1 MLLAGIGFM
10 GALQDALTGFY
21 ITAGARLTE
30 ALLATAGI
38 IAGVSGGLGLASVA
52 GVDIPSLSVGRT
64 GIQEVGVAAFGA
76 AVAAAAFAFS
86 SYSPKRMLGPVALV
100 AAVAMSISVSI
111 EEPGIGRAWAVA
123 PAALFVGLVGY
134 SLAGRLRVPPL
145 ILVVSAVVPMLP
157 GLLIFRGLSL
167 LAEGNRFNTSEGLVA
182 LMTAASVALALAA
195 GVILGEY
202 VAQPLKREARRV
214 ESRLAGPRL
223 IGPVHVLGRRGR
235 TRRQRRRHDSEGE
248 GQAD

>member
-1 MLLAGIGFM
+1 MLIGRAAGRSLLFCIFY
-10 GALQDALTGFY
+10 LLCHLTSP
-21 ITAGARLTE
+21 AQQARWQST
-30 ALLATAGI
+30 
-38 IAGVSGGLGLASVA
+38 ASVNEA
-52 GVDIPSLSVGRT
+52 R
-64 GIQEVGVAAFGA
+64 QEVGVAAFGA

-86 SYSPKRMLGPVALV
+86 SYSPKRILVPVALV
-100 AAVAMSISVSI
+100 AAVAMSISQVI
-111 EEPGIGRAWAVA
+111 QEPGLGRTWSVA
-123 PAALFVGLVGY
+123 LAALFVGLVGY
-134 SLAGRLRVPPL
+134 ALAGRLRVPPL

-157 GLLIFRGLSL
+157 GLSIFRGLSL

-223 IGPVHVLGRRGR
+223 VGPIQVLGRRGR
-235 TRRQRRRHDSEGE
+235 TPRRRRDSGRE
-248 GQAD
+248 GQSDWPNISNWVVLVEM